1 MRCVVIGQ
9 VVLVVVAFSTPV
21 FAASDPITSVPEGVE
36 RYAREMDAVMK
47 SPGPVSLEPVFGEGL
62 SAAKALERDQL
73 ERFDQSTY
81 TKVQAAMVGF
91 AVNREEAVFADPL
104 ADFFLKLAREK
115 GTRIDRAFFEAQK
128 KTHPDGILPAY
139 MQQQSDYS
147 GCYVFDGGTIT
158 SLYGIWIAFQ
168 ESYPDH
174 YREATQVELS
184 RIAEVLASTCA
195 CEGEDSVRKEFENF
209 LKIYPGSPLA
219 AKVAA
224 RLQTLNSHTSGI
236 RFYCKTG

>member
-115 GTRIDRAFFEAQK
+115 GTRNR
-128 KTHPDGILPAY
+128 P
-139 MQQQSDYS
+139 
-147 GCYVFDGGTIT
+147 
-158 SLYGIWIAFQ
+158 SLF
-168 ESYPDH
+168 
-174 YREATQVELS
+174 R
-184 RIAEVLASTCA
+184 
-195 CEGEDSVRKEFENF
+195 
-209 LKIYPGSPLA
+209 SPE
-219 AKVAA
+219 K
-224 RLQTLNSHTSGI
+224 NTSGRHLARVHATTVGLFRLL
-236 RFYCKTG
+236 RF